1 MNLRKRRR
9 RAFLLALVLVLLTA
23 SVLLVRFRYEPALSE
38 LAVTQV
44 QNVTANLVND
54 AVDEELARGK
64 LRYDR
69 LIRLEKAPDGRITAL
84 TADMY
89 EINCLKSEI
98 LALLGQKIAEV
109 SGEELGVPLGSVVMP
124 LLFSGRGPTVPVRY
138 VAIRSADARFE
149 NEFSQAGINQTLHQI
164 RLVTDISVT
173 VLLPTGTLDVTVGT
187 DMIVA
192 QTVIVG
198 EVPQTVISMTGGDNG
213 TER

>member
-9 RAFLLALVLVLLTA
+9 RVFLLVLVLVLLIT

-44 QNVTANLVND
+44 QNVTANLVNE
-54 AVDEELARGK
+54 AVDEELAQGK
-64 LRYDR
+64 LRYDS
-69 LIRLEKAPDGRITAL
+69 LISLEKSPDGKVTAM
-84 TADMY
+84 TTDMY

-98 LALLGQKIAEV
+98 LDLLSQKMSDVSEEAL
-109 SGEELGVPLGSVVMP
+109 SVPLGSVVMP
-124 LLFSGRGPTVPVRY
+124 LIFSGQGPSVPVRY

-149 NEFSQAGINQTLHQI
+149 NIFSQAGINQTLHQI
-164 RLVTDISVT
+164 QLQVDISVT
-173 VLLPTGTLDVTVGT
+173 VMLPTGTLDVTVGT

-198 EVPQTVISMTGGDNG
+198 EVPQTVISMTGEHNG
-213 TER
+213 TEG